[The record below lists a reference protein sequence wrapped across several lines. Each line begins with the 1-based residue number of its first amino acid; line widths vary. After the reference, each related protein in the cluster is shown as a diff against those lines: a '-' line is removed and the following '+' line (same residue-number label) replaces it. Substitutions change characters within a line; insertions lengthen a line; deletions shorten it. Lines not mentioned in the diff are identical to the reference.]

1 MHLFLKRS
9 ILASL
14 NPFVYMKKLFHL
26 FFIGCIVAPIFS
38 CQQQRSN
45 AEWLRLADE
54 QVYKNV
60 DSLKKLLENVER
72 PLELKGE
79 ERLLYGWLMGY
90 QHYQKD
96 ASMVE
101 DSLVLPAADAY
112 INSPDTTRK
121 FMSYQLKADY
131 LKWMGK
137 PHEALAVLDEGT
149 RLAEQMKDTLWMT
162 DLMIRAGRIY
172 CYVLKDYPKCTNI
185 FRRLVTFTDDPEM
198 WHSLGLAM
206 AFENND
212 SSSYY
217 MSKAADLSLMRKDT
231 AHAVFVLQDMA
242 TASTYT
248 YKGKEFIVETVRK
261 VLALEKGIHEVY
273 SWGDRD
279 LILLRSYESMIDAF
293 LHLKQLDSA
302 QHYIDKYWELFQSDR
317 VYNVTRVNALS
328 TYQALIDYTRKGT
341 YDIKKAFFYNDSV
354 YQDITDH
361 RKTNRQ
367 FSASNKQ
374 LTADALALI
383 VERQKTQ
390 LSLMVVMVVA
400 MALAMGIIVV
410 VWLYR
415 RKLQRVKKQVCG
427 YILLQQENEKLIG
440 HNERIIRELK
450 HQMAIE
456 GEQAHEQIE
465 EQRNALK
472 VLQRQTEELRDENR
486 GLQQRIESYKY
497 QPSEEEIRKLKES
510 AGRMHQLEERERE
523 LTDELANNNELMRK
537 LREKP
542 KFLGPA
548 EWKKL
553 EDITNR
559 VYNRFTERIKAQYS
573 HLTGV
578 DVQLC
583 ILLKLRFTVS
593 QISILTATSS
603 SSVSVQKN
611 RLKKRLLQKDEHLF
625 DEGQT
630 LDMYLW
636 MY

>member
-1 MHLFLKRS
+1 LHLFLKRS
-9 ILASL
+9 IFASL

-206 AFENND
+206 AFEKLD
-212 SSSYY
+212 SFTYY
-217 MSKAADLSLMRKDT
+217 MSKAAELSLMRKDT
-231 AHAVFVLQDMA
+231 AHAIFVLQDMA

-248 YKGKEFIVETVRK
+248 NKGKEFIVETVRK
-261 VLALEKGIHEVY
+261 ILALVEKNNQEYRIVRRQ
-273 SWGDRD
+273 ST
-279 LILLRSYESMIDAF
+279 LLFSYQSIIDGF

-302 QHYIDKYWELFQSDR
+302 QHYVNKYWELDSKFAIN
-317 VYNVTRVNALS
+317 YFPRVNTLT

-341 YDIKKAFFYNDSV
+341 FDISKTYLYNDSI
-354 YQDITDH
+354 YQKYVDE
-361 RKTNRQ
+361 RKTHSQ

-374 LTADALALI
+374 LTADALAVI
-383 VERQKTQ
+383 VERQNARI
-390 LSLMVVMVVA
+390 SLLVVFLIAVS
-400 MALAMGIIVV
+400 LAMTIIIVV
-410 VWLYR
+410 NLYR
-415 RKLQRVKKQVCG
+415 RKLRKSREAING
-427 YILLQQENEKLIG
+427 FIMAQQENENRIRRNELLI
-440 HNERIIRELK
+440 EDLK
-450 HQMAIE
+450 HQIADGQEAQEQLQEQKAALAI
-456 GEQAHEQIE
+456 
-465 EQRNALK
+465 
-472 VLQRQTEELRDENR
+472 LQQQTEALRNENV
-486 GLQQRIESYKY
+486 GLQQRIESYKH
-497 QPSEEEIRKLKES
+497 QPSEEEIRKLRES
-510 AGRMHQLEERERE
+510 AERMHQLEERERE

-559 VYNRFTERIKAQYS
+559 VYNRFTERLKAQYS
-573 HLTGV
+573 HLTEV
-578 DVQLC
+578 DIQLC

-593 QISILTATSS
+593 QIAILTATSS